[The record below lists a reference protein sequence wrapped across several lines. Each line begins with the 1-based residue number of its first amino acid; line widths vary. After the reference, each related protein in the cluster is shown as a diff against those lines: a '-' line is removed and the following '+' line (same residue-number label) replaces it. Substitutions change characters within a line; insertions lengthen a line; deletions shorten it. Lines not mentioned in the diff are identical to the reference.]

1 MFHSQGQEW
10 THYMQ
15 KVAFEEIDAQM
26 LKVMLYDLRT
36 RTELSVMC
44 VDGDVEDRDGGEFR
58 KGR

>member
-1 MFHSQGQEW
+1 
-10 THYMQ
+10 MQ
-15 KVAFEEIDAQM
+15 KVAFEEINAQM

-44 VDGDVEDRDGGEFR
+44 VDGDVEDRDVREFR